1 MKNKITCIVTLFL
14 CNNIFADID
23 SIYHILEKDRNNFVT
38 FATFENNNNLAI
50 NETSTV
56 EFLKVFNKEDKLI
69 DYRLFISYL
78 RNTN

>member
-50 NETSTV
+50 NE
-56 EFLKVFNKEDKLI
+56 N
-69 DYRLFISYL
+69 
-78 RNTN
+78 